1 MSSVGSSPAFVT
13 QLETL
18 SIESCEDLYIY
29 IYKSHTITGGGCLEP
44 KLLVNKYVGPFDLD
58 IIFTTCFVLH
68 QHIIITSAS
77 TPPTGSAFVHTNLAH
92 YGGLHSWTAKA
103 RQTIL
108 LNNSNQSRESLVS
121 NFPNQLVKLSD
132 RGIEVATSGL
142 HNSRVSWL

>member
-1 MSSVGSSPAFVT
+1 MVHNWRHSG
-13 QLETL
+13 LEFDSL
-18 SIESCEDLYIY
+18 ARIYIY

-58 IIFTTCFVLH
+58 IIFPTPCFVLH
-68 QHIIITSAS
+68 QHINTSAS
-77 TPPTGSAFVHTNLAH
+77 TPPTGSAFVNTNLAH

-108 LNNSNQSRESLVS
+108 LSNSNQSRESQVS